1 MQTLKIKLGNI
12 FLLDSELN
20 GLTQPAQQSNS
31 NESEQPTEST
41 VVLKGFINELLPLS
55 TKFWLLEL
63 NKELQP
69 IKASVDSLREEI
81 IKKYG
86 TATEDGAIFIP
97 VYKKDSEVYDE
108 DGNVIE
114 AEISEEYTKFQTEYS
129 ALLNEEK
136 EIKFMPIPLSVL
148 DKIETDKSYSFILQN
163 LIEKPE

>member
-20 GLTQPAQQSNS
+20 GMTQPAQQSNS
-31 NESEQPTEST
+31 AETEQPSEPT
-41 VVLKGFINELLPLS
+41 VILKGLINEILPLS

-69 IKASVDSLREEI
+69 IKESINSLREEL

-86 TATEDGAIFIP
+86 TVTEDGAIFIP

-108 DGNVIE
+108 NGNVIE
-114 AEISEEYTKFQTEYS
+114 AEVSEEYTNFQTEFS
-129 ALLNEEK
+129 TLLSEEK
-136 EIKFMPIPLSVL
+136 EIKYMPISLSVL